1 MTSKWLNYFLKKK
14 KKKVI
19 ELLRGTSYNLFCHV
33 WQPLNFGTCQV
44 GSGSNLVS
52 GFLWVRR
59 KRTHLLPI
67 PFALKTITDFLC
79 LNERKPCSSLSPT
92 HSLSLSLSLIIR
104 IDGLHCV
111 CRVQID
117 PLTALF
123 NLEIVIRSLFFL
135 SELEYC
141 IFSLFLFS
149 QRKLWSLFWIHVL
162 CLEIW
167 DSPHISTSGS
177 PPLLWVNENNL
188 SWVFTASSQRSAII
202 EAAVGGIA
210 LKFWIQ
216 VWAAREV
223 LRV

>member
-1 MTSKWLNYFLKKK
+1 MTSKWFNYFLNQK

-92 HSLSLSLSLIIR
+92 HSLSLSLSWIIR
-104 IDGLHCV
+104 IDGLHCE

-123 NLEIVIRSLFFL
+123 NLEIVIRSLFFQSWNIVFFQYFFFVRESS
-135 SELEYC
+135 SESMCFAWRFETPRT
-141 IFSLFLFS
+141 F
-149 QRKLWSLFWIHVL
+149 
-162 CLEIW
+162 
-167 DSPHISTSGS
+167 PHLG
-177 PPLLWVNENNL
+177 
-188 SWVFTASSQRSAII
+188 
-202 EAAVGGIA
+202 
-210 LKFWIQ
+210 
-216 VWAAREV
+216 
-223 LRV
+223 LRHFYE